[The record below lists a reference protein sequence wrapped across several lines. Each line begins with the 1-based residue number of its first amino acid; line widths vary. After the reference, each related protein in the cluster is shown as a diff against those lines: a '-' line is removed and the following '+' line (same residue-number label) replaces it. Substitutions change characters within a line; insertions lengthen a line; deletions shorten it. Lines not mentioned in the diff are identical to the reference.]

1 MSSAGG
7 VLLLL
12 SGGGAK
18 AAAHAGAVRA
28 LAEAKLQPAR
38 IIGTSMGAA
47 IGACI
52 GSGLD
57 PDEIV
62 RRLLVVGSKGIVRSL
77 RAPWGGLW
85 LDGLLRSDALHAA
98 LSELVPARAF
108 SELQVPLTVTAT
120 DLDTGALVLLG
131 EGGATVALIDALHA
145 SCALPVFYPPVL
157 LEGKRLGDGGLR
169 GVVPFDA
176 AAGVAAELVVAIDIG
191 PGFDVGPLGPGRAAR
206 RYPALVA
213 RHNDA
218 TGILMAANTAAGLA
232 LWRADPRRPPL
243 LYVRPRTEVDA
254 TFRVDRAEVYAEE
267 GYRAT
272 REALAGVPR
281 S

>member
-1 MSSAGG
+1 MTPPAG
-7 VLLLL
+7 VVLLL

-18 AAAHAGAVRA
+18 SAAHTGAVRA
-28 LAEAKLQPAR
+28 LAEAGIVPAR

-47 IGACI
+47 IGACV
-52 GSGLD
+52 GAGLT
-57 PDEIV
+57 PEETV

-98 LSELVPARAF
+98 LSELVPARSF
-108 SELQVPLTVTAT
+108 TELRVPLTVTAT
-120 DLDTGALVLLG
+120 DLDTGALVPLG
-131 EGGATVALIDALHA
+131 EGGEPVPLVDALHA
-145 SCALPVFYPPVL
+145 SCALPVFYPPVPL
-157 LEGKRLGDGGLR
+157 AGRRLGDGGLR
-169 GVVPFDA
+169 GVVPFEA
-176 AAGVAAELVVAIDIG
+176 ASGVPAELVVAIDVG
-191 PGFDVGPLGPGRAAR
+191 PGFDTPADRPPA

-218 TGILMAANTAAGLA
+218 TGILMAANTAACLA
-232 LWRADPRRPPL
+232 LWRTDPARPPL
-243 LYVRPRTEVDA
+243 LYVRPRTERDA
-254 TFRVDRAEVYAEE
+254 TFRVERVEAYAEE

-272 REALAGVPR
+272 RAALAARPR